1 MMLTACCRP
10 LMLMTVSPRAAE
22 TDAGVWEAIAVA
34 NEPEAAAL
42 DVRMVASTLIDPAE
56 IRRLMFDGLTWKS
69 CAARLTLKL
78 SCRAALKD
86 ESGSS
91 RV

>member
-1 MMLTACCRP
+1 MTIICC
-10 LMLMTVSPRAAE
+10 TVPTLSTVTPRAAE
-22 TDAGVWEAIAVA
+22 SAAGAWAAIAVA
-34 NEPEAAAL
+34 SELEAAAL